1 MIIMADSKIEE
12 TEKSSLEDEISFF
25 IEEAP
30 DKALLWSV
38 EETVYARAFPVFFYL
53 EFPNYYVSSS
63 KYKVFDK

>member
-1 MIIMADSKIEE
+1 MANSKIEE

-30 DKALLWSV
+30 DKAPLWSV
-38 EETVYARAFPVFFYL
+38 EEAVYARTFPVFFYL
-53 EFPNYYVSSS
+53 EFPNYYIGSS